1 MNEVVSNWKVYGLE
15 ESIKRSKYPKAV
27 DISKCTAEIT
37 KGVEALA
44 NCQTG
49 TGHDQFLTG
58 IIVQFDLTFTIK
70 AWTEAERYH
79 WLDFVSSQST
89 MHKIAQFDIAKQC
102 HEYVDPGI
110 ISIVKAYVDA
120 YNAEPTAENYLRL
133 LYNVP
138 VGFKLTAGMTT
149 NYRQLKTIYQQR
161 RFHRLPEWR
170 DFCRW
175 MEGLPHA
182 EFITGGADHD

>member
-1 MNEVVSNWKVYGLE
+1 MAKAIDMDKARPLIIDAVMTGFGIVLDQIEEQCAVVADNHTQTEYKDNEVVSNVDVYGLE
-15 ESIKRSKYPKAV
+15 KSIIRSKYPKAV
-27 DISKCTAEIT
+27 DVSKCTAEIT

-44 NCQTG
+44 SCQTG

-70 AWTEAERYH
+70 AWTESERYH

-110 ISIVKAYVDA
+110 ISIVKAYVDE
-120 YNAEPTAENYLRL
+120 YNA
-133 LYNVP
+133 
-138 VGFKLTAGMTT
+138 
-149 NYRQLKTIYQQR
+149 
-161 RFHRLPEWR
+161 
-170 DFCRW
+170 
-175 MEGLPHA
+175 
-182 EFITGGADHD
+182 